1 MTNNDRDAAAIVKL
15 LRVAMSKTDDASR
28 RLAALRSAH
37 AGVTHSLGVLA
48 DAISGEEEAAKA
60 AEVVG
65 FMQLAG
71 YLAGASQKRAV
82 LESSAASLAA
92 EIEATESLLQET
104 FAETKKL
111 EHLIE
116 RARLQTDK
124 LQRRRDAAALD
135 DFALARFGAGRAGR

>member
-1 MTNNDRDAAAIVKL
+1 MTNHDREAAAIVKL
-15 LRVAMSKTDDASR
+15 LRVATSKTDDASR

-37 AGVTHSLGVLA
+37 AGVTQSLRVLA

-71 YLAGASQKRAV
+71 YLAGAAQKRAV

-92 EIEATESLLQET
+92 EIDATEGLLQEA

-124 LQRRRDAAALD
+124 RQRRRDAAVLD
-135 DFALARFGAGRAGR
+135 DVALVRFRAARASR